1 MGFIIFSIE
10 DDHLNMAR
18 SVAAGMHL
26 VFAFLLVVLWGFAKK
41 DDGDR
46 QDLVYPLYT
55 SFSSWTDADANE
67 YRLMSKG
74 TRQSWKDL
82 QDNPE
87 YYDIAQNP
95 SWRDTVFAE
104 CVLQPESE
112 RCRSPDIRMV
122 CGTLKECDQPKPLEF
137 SVHQTVTPAF
147 KDSGMTISL
156 NWIVVVFFLVSA
168 GFQITAATVSTNK
181 FLLAPTVRFI
191 EYSITAPLMT
201 VGVALQSGIMHT
213 HTLLMLAT
221 LSWTCMMVGLC
232 SEKTWMAKST
242 MSEKLKAIK
251 DEITIKEYAA
261 ERKQLDELRKIIY
274 ITQTVG
280 WALFVI
286 TFYVVI
292 SAFQAS
298 QETCDSPEKAP
309 KFIWAI
315 LYGQFLFSASFGV
328 MQILEIVGAV
338 PKDKADMG
346 YIFLSFWSKT
356 YLGWMIYGGNFVQ
369 A

>member
-1 MGFIIFSIE
+1 
-10 DDHLNMAR
+10 
-18 SVAAGMHL
+18 
-26 VFAFLLVVLWGFAKK
+26 
-41 DDGDR
+41 
-46 QDLVYPLYT
+46 
-55 SFSSWTDADANE
+55 
-67 YRLMSKG
+67 
-74 TRQSWKDL
+74 
-82 QDNPE
+82 
-87 YYDIAQNP
+87 
-95 SWRDTVFAE
+95 
-104 CVLQPESE
+104 
-112 RCRSPDIRMV
+112 MV

-137 SVHQTVTPAF
+137 SAHQTVTPAF

-338 PKDKADMG
+338 SKDKADMG